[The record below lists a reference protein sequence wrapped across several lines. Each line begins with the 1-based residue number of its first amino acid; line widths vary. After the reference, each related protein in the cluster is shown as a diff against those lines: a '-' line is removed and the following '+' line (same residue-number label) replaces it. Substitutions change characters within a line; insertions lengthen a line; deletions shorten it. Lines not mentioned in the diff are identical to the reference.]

1 MTEKQLLQLSKV
13 DLVAR
18 YLELEAELAVANNVA
33 DGLQKEYEELE
44 LGYDY
49 VSDALVA
56 AKASTNVELDDDKLI
71 ANIIEAVATKR
82 RKTSY
87 SFGGDY

>member
-18 YLELEAELAVANNVA
+18 YLELEDELKAAHNVA
-33 DGLQKEYEELE
+33 VGFQKDYEELE

-49 VSDALVA
+49 VSAALVA
-56 AKASTNVELDDDKLI
+56 AKASTNVEFDKSSL
-71 ANIIEAVATKR
+71 VAALAKEIR

-87 SFGGDY
+87 SFGGES

>member
-18 YLELEAELAVANNVA
+18 FLELEDELKAANNVA
-33 DGLQKEYEELE
+33 VGFQKDYEELE

-56 AKASTNVELDDDKLI
+56 AKASTNVEIDSDKLI
-71 ANIIEAVATKR
+71 GALISGMEAHR

-87 SFGGDY
+87 SFGGER